1 MGSMLNDPELGPG
14 ERRYMYSI
22 ARIYSTSQMKQLK
35 KDQYSQLLFRE
46 LAKGYHSP
54 YEYERYF
61 SYLNSPRKTQFGKL
75 DTYNNDHRS
84 QKGEPEAVAA
94 VAAANSDI
102 VEVETDEKTDEK
114 NDGSIDSY
122 REVDRTRSVETPQRE
137 VPSPTEDESPRK
149 GEVTDRSEKEH
160 TEREDE
166 ADGDRS
172 EDKDGRSSE
181 SVGSNTNTTSSNANN
196 NLLKLIVSDAE
207 KDDDTE
213 KVSAEDVK
221 SSTGEDE
228 SAATPEGMVKRFSS
242 TELADGYS
250 PRVNKEGRT
259 RPLSRAGRGDTIRE
273 RENSDDDY
281 DDTDEETETAKLET
295 VPEDIQTTKE
305 ATQQDERLPLDE
317 RTDTARTD
325 GSQAEVRGAMDEE
338 PGTAEDFEKRAG
350 SPEEELALVFVRLEL
365 VCVSR
370 DEDVD
375 IKLTLHHRQ
384 ALHIAPWI
392 RMESCQWPVQFQMC
406 LVYYVSIVKTHNL
419 AYIECE
425 TLQAIFSKDLCP
437 NKLTAPAKLLCE
449 AVVNFQTTQEEITL
463 TLRPDNVSL
472 KNYLEDEPDP
482 TKVVH
487 TELSLVPEE
496 FDQYQVGVDTDITF
510 CLKELR
516 AILAFAET
524 AGLPLNIHFETAGR
538 PVTFC
543 VDGDQTFEAS
553 FVLATLAE
561 ADQSS
566 SQQSQVKRPAQT
578 SSASQQRS
586 RSSASVRDARRD
598 GGAKETHMR
607 HGPSTSRKNES
618 PRVDSS
624 QQNGSSSQPPHPA
637 PAADDAVADISA
649 EELAAAMEMECEWEE
664 RPADRRQ
671 SDGQDAPSLPGDTA
685 GRGDTS
691 PEQGPSS
698 PVIPVQSAGMSR
710 VHDGPRLQPLEND
723 ETDEGDNLDD
733 TIPGTPPAK
742 KFRSLFFGSSQAST
756 QPTQPLQQS
765 TVLAADTDEESS

>member
-1 MGSMLNDPELGPG
+1 MKCIVPG
-14 ERRYMYSI
+14 VN
-22 ARIYSTSQMKQLK
+22 LK
-35 KDQYSQLLFRE
+35 VFGRAIHS
-46 LAKGYHSP
+46 LAKIGD
-54 YEYERYF
+54 ELYF
-61 SYLNSPRKTQFGKL
+61 EPLEQGLTLRTVNSSRSAYACFLFFPSYFQHYDDGSRNCDSGDSEEEGLRCKL
-75 DTYNNDHRS
+75 TMKSVMTVFRS
-84 QKGEPEAVAA
+84 L
-94 VAAANSDI
+94 STI
-102 VEVETDEKTDEK
+102 EKTVERCK
-114 NDGSIDSY
+114 ITHNA
-122 REVDRTRSVETPQRE
+122 RE
-137 VPSPTEDESPRK
+137 
-149 GEVTDRSEKEH
+149 
-160 TEREDE
+160 
-166 ADGDRS
+166 
-172 EDKDGRSSE
+172 
-181 SVGSNTNTTSSNANN
+181 
-196 NLLKLIVSDAE
+196 
-207 KDDDTE
+207 
-213 KVSAEDVK
+213 
-221 SSTGEDE
+221 
-228 SAATPEGMVKRFSS
+228 
-242 TELADGYS
+242 
-250 PRVNKEGRT
+250 
-259 RPLSRAGRGDTIRE
+259 
-273 RENSDDDY
+273 
-281 DDTDEETETAKLET
+281 
-295 VPEDIQTTKE
+295 
-305 ATQQDERLPLDE
+305 
-317 RTDTARTD
+317 AR
-325 GSQAEVRGAMDEE
+325 
-338 PGTAEDFEKRAG
+338 
-350 SPEEELALVFVRLEL
+350 LVFEL
-365 VCVSR
+365 HCR
-370 DEDVD
+370 
-375 IKLTLHHRQ
+375 HG
-384 ALHIAPWI
+384 
-392 RMESCQWPVQFQMC
+392 
-406 LVYYVSIVKTHNL
+406 IVKTHNL

>member
-1 MGSMLNDPELGPG
+1 MLNWLEQAFGVVTDGCRKESEKVQAILGFRLSSAFVSKQCAAQKTTPKMPFYTEVPFNGRDWPRESPVARVYDIGNTSTKMVLLNRRLKKKSQLRGLSANNGEIVAPEPDRHVPEEPTTSWHYHKNCLNSSSELYRPKINLNLGWVNSQQRPPVTFDSGSHVNHRRHTSCRVSGESPVVGWNPPRRPHTSASMATEAELRSMGSMLNDPELGPG

-84 QKGEPEAVAA
+84 QSAPPPHHSRQDASGRGTPGGETDRTESRKGHRMTASSRSLTMSSRTSLTSSRAAQRKRGHGKPKSKPAPKKTQQSPPQSAKGSTVSEEKPATPKDEKPVRKGEPEAVAA

-350 SPEEELALVFVRLEL
+350 SPEEGD
-365 VCVSR
+365 SR
-370 DEDVD
+370 AEDNHENNGQRSLIIPVTPRRDSGDENTATTKRKTSNGEVLDLSAEGRNRDVD
-375 IKLTLHHRQ
+375 K
-384 ALHIAPWI
+384 
-392 RMESCQWPVQFQMC
+392 
-406 LVYYVSIVKTHNL
+406 
-419 AYIECE
+419 IE
-425 TLQAIFSKDLCP
+425 
-437 NKLTAPAKLLCE
+437 
-449 AVVNFQTTQEEITL
+449 
-463 TLRPDNVSL
+463 
-472 KNYLEDEPDP
+472 Y
-482 TKVVH
+482 
-487 TELSLVPEE
+487 
-496 FDQYQVGVDTDITF
+496 
-510 CLKELR
+510 
-516 AILAFAET
+516 
-524 AGLPLNIHFETAGR
+524 
-538 PVTFC
+538 
-543 VDGDQTFEAS
+543 
-553 FVLATLAE
+553 
-561 ADQSS
+561 
-566 SQQSQVKRPAQT
+566 
-578 SSASQQRS
+578 
-586 RSSASVRDARRD
+586 
-598 GGAKETHMR
+598 
-607 HGPSTSRKNES
+607 
-618 PRVDSS
+618 
-624 QQNGSSSQPPHPA
+624 
-637 PAADDAVADISA
+637 
-649 EELAAAMEMECEWEE
+649 
-664 RPADRRQ
+664 
-671 SDGQDAPSLPGDTA
+671 
-685 GRGDTS
+685 
-691 PEQGPSS
+691 
-698 PVIPVQSAGMSR
+698 
-710 VHDGPRLQPLEND
+710 
-723 ETDEGDNLDD
+723 
-733 TIPGTPPAK
+733 
-742 KFRSLFFGSSQAST
+742 
-756 QPTQPLQQS
+756 
-765 TVLAADTDEESS
+765 